1 MCIDE
6 AGFDTIGAEEREG
19 LRAAAGV
26 AFPAHRFG
34 VHANADGICWIV
46 LEPSTIR
53 DDLLRFTICRIAPCL
68 MVLVEDTSG
77 RRQICSTD
85 GVDNAM
91 AFARQATDQA
101 VLAALNAHPAHEV
114 LQ

>member
-1 MCIDE
+1 MCIGE
-6 AGFDTIGAEEREG
+6 AGLDTIGAGERES
-19 LRAAAGV
+19 LRRAAGD

-34 VHANADGICWIV
+34 VHANSEGISWIV
-46 LEPSTIR
+46 LEPSESR
-53 DDLLRFTICRIAPCL
+53 ADLLRFTICRIAPCL
-68 MVLVEDTSG
+68 IVMVEDASG

-85 GVDNAM
+85 GVGNAM

-101 VLAALNAHPAHEV
+101 VLAAMNAHPAHAV